1 MQCISQDF
9 VLPMTRDDAV
19 DFSLIKWWNQ
29 TSLSWVTRIEWWS
42 EDWSKYNFTIN
53 LSRLN
58 LLRTSLKQEVFCN
71 TKMKWHILIR
81 ATNWAF
87 HKSFFS
93 TNARE
98 VWQFEDKKDEQ
109 WFSAWLK
116 TWSFL
121 LHSCTLS
128 EKSIFSFPNDYD
140 DIIIIISQWVV
151 GDKILPLSCNWIF
164 STFQIFPLDH
174 MTWNNFCDDND
185 DDFFLPFLIV

>member
-1 MQCISQDF
+1 M
-9 VLPMTRDDAV
+9 
-19 DFSLIKWWNQ
+19 
-29 TSLSWVTRIEWWS
+29 
-42 EDWSKYNFTIN
+42 
-53 LSRLN
+53 
-58 LLRTSLKQEVFCN
+58 FCN

-128 EKSIFSFPNDYD
+128 EKSIFCFPNDYD

-185 DDFFLPFLIV
+185 DDFFSTIFNCIKFRLVYALSLICNNKLQWSELITIVLHKVFN